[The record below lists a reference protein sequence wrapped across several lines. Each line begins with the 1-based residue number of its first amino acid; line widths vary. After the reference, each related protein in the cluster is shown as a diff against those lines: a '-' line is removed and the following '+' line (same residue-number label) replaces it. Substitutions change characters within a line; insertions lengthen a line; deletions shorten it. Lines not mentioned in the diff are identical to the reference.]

1 VFRSSSRTGRRTHPM
16 SIKVLI
22 AEDQRMLRGAL
33 ASLLDFED
41 DINVIGQAGDG
52 DEALSLIALHQ
63 PDVCLLDIEMPA
75 RSGLEVAE
83 EVKLRG
89 YASRVIILTTFAR
102 PGYFER
108 AVQAGVQGYLLKD
121 EPSERLAEAIRRV
134 MDGRREVSPELVFG
148 TLSGAGANPLTE
160 REREVLRLAADGNS
174 SNEIASKLHLSY
186 GTVRNYMSEILS
198 KLSAKNRIEAISMAE
213 EKGWI

>member
-1 VFRSSSRTGRRTHPM
+1 M
-16 SIKVLI
+16 
-22 AEDQRMLRGAL
+22 
-33 ASLLDFED
+33 
-41 DINVIGQAGDG
+41 
-52 DEALSLIALHQ
+52 
-63 PDVCLLDIEMPA
+63 
-75 RSGLEVAE
+75 AE
-83 EVKLRG
+83 EVKARG
-89 YASRVIILTTFAR
+89 YPSRVIILTTFAR

-160 REREVLRLAADGNS
+160 REREVRLVADGNS

>member
-1 VFRSSSRTGRRTHPM
+1 M

-41 DINVIGQAGDG
+41 DIDVIGQAGDG

-63 PDVCLLDIEMPA
+63 PDVCLLDIEMPV